1 MAINLED
8 YQELI
13 ESLSPELQES
23 LHSAWHDATK
33 VFSARGLDNYLKG
46 AAALKTLGKG
56 DDLIVAWINHAPL
69 VAKEIGEDVVPDLI
83 QTALELASKTSGAV
97 IELVLSTAPTAAS
110 RLGDEILFRAYLQF
124 LNTLLSQAPRG
135 VRPMLENLEKLF
147 SQLTLGG
154 LRRWALWGAHAHRT
168 NYPEQGSYFS
178 LQSKESQAMLQKERK
193 GTLFIDVQ
201 RRINMYLRAL
211 WARDF
216 FMKPTS
222 GDFETRE
229 GHRPFVEGYFI
240 HLPDAYDDFILPARP
255 LQPIQPLA
263 ALSPTLPLH
272 PQGVGWGCKA
282 AEAAT
287 TTHKGREQS
296 LLPPQGEGWDG
307 GGARAGSGEGTRI
320 SGLSMYRAAAAHSA
334 AHIVYTR
341 DPISAESLN
350 PWQMAVISVIEDAR
364 VETLAVRKFPGLKQ
378 RWSALHT
385 IEPAQDSSAGDYLN
399 RLARALLDEIYQDND
414 PWIAQG
420 RVLFKQAAE
429 NLDTNQVSWDI
440 GVQLA
445 HEFMA
450 KRIPF
455 NPRTDL
461 LIAPYRDDNRYF
473 WEFEEFDFDKAMAAG
488 YDAPKQVRKHVSLME
503 FANEIDVE
511 NAGDDAEEIW
521 VLGTELFPYED
532 MGKSYNE
539 LEGREPVS
547 EPYHY
552 SEWDYQIQL
561 ERPAWATVLE
571 KRSKAGDLQLIDDIT
586 SQHKRTIGRLKF
598 LLDALQPQGVTRIR
612 KLEDGDE
619 VDVNAAIRAMID
631 IRMGQ
636 QPDPRIMM
644 RSVRKVR
651 DISVMV
657 LLDLSE
663 STNEKVS
670 GQDYSVLDLQRQATV
685 LLADA
690 INKIGDP
697 FAIHGF
703 CSDGR
708 HNVEYSRFKDF
719 DQPYND
725 LPKSR
730 LAGMSG
736 QLSTR
741 MGAAIRHAG
750 HYLKQQKSA
759 KKLLLVITD
768 GEPADVDVR
777 DPQYLRYDTKKAVEE
792 MARCGVTTFCMSLD
806 PRADQYVSR
815 IFGARNYMVVDHV
828 ERLPEKLP
836 VLYAGLTR

>member
-1 MAINLED
+1 VSINLED
-8 YQELI
+8 YQELLD
-13 ESLSPELQES
+13 SLSPELQDS
-23 LHSAWHDATK
+23 LHASWHEATK
-33 VFSARGLDNYLKG
+33 VFSARGLSNYMTG
-46 AAALKTLGKG
+46 CAALKNLGKG
-56 DDLIVAWINHAPL
+56 DSLLATWIDHAPM
-69 VAKEIGEDVVPDLI
+69 VAKEIGEDAVPDLV
-83 QTALELASKTSGAV
+83 QTALELASKTSGSV
-97 IELVLSTAPTAAS
+97 IELVLSTAPTAAN
-110 RLGDEILFRAYLQF
+110 RLGDEELFKKYLQF

-135 VRPMLENLEKLF
+135 VRPMLENLEMLF

-168 NYPEQGSYFS
+168 NYPEQGLYFS
-178 LQSKESQAMLQKERK
+178 LQSKESLAMLQKERK

-229 GHRPFVEGYFI
+229 GYRPYVEGYFM
-240 HLPDAYDDFILPARP
+240 HLPDAYDDFVIGDTKLPG
-255 LQPIQPLA
+255 LQ
-263 ALSPTLPLH
+263 
-272 PQGVGWGCKA
+272 
-282 AEAAT
+282 
-287 TTHKGREQS
+287 
-296 LLPPQGEGWDG
+296 
-307 GGARAGSGEGTRI
+307 
-320 SGLSMYRAAAAHSA
+320 MYRAAAAHSA
-334 AHIVYTR
+334 AHIVNTS

-350 PWQMAVISVIEDAR
+350 PWQMAVIGVIEDAR
-364 VETLAVRKFPGLKQ
+364 VETLSIRKFPGLKQ
-378 RWSALHT
+378 LWQQLHIIT
-385 IEPAQDSSAGDYLN
+385 DAQGKTAGDYLN
-399 RLARALLDEIYQDND
+399 RLARALLDESYQDKD

-420 RVLFKQAAE
+420 RVLFKAAADR
-429 NLDTNQVSWDI
+429 LDTNQVSWDI

-445 HEFMA
+445 HEFIE
-450 KRIPF
+450 KRISY
-455 NPRTDL
+455 NPRSDL
-461 LIAPYRDDNRYF
+461 LTALYRDDNRYF
-473 WEFEEFDFDKAMAAG
+473 WEFEEFDFEKSIAAG
-488 YDAPKQVRKHVSLME
+488 YDTPKQIRKHVSLME
-503 FANEIDVE
+503 FANEIDCE
-511 NAGDDAEEIW
+511 TAGDDAQEIW
-521 VLGTELFPYED
+521 VLDTELFPYED
-532 MGKSYNE
+532 MGKSFNE
-539 LEGREPVS
+539 MEGKEPLS
-547 EPYHY
+547 EPFHY

-571 KRSKAGDLQLIDDIT
+571 KRPKMGELQIINDIT
-586 SQHKRTIGRLKF
+586 TQHKRTIGRLKF

-619 VDVNAAIRAMID
+619 IDVNAAIRAMID
-631 IRMGQ
+631 IRTGQ

-670 GQDYSVLDLQRQATV
+670 GQEYSVLDLQRQATV

-708 HNVEYSRFKDF
+708 HNVEYHRFKDF
-719 DQPYND
+719 DQKYD
-725 LPKSR
+725 DAPKAK

-750 HYLKQQKSA
+750 HYLKLQKSS

-768 GEPADVDVR
+768 GEPADIDVR
-777 DPQYLRYDTKKAVEE
+777 DPQYLRFDTKKAVEE
-792 MARCGVTTFCMSLD
+792 VARSGVTTFCMSLD

-815 IFGARNYMVVDHV
+815 IFGAKNYMVVDHV

>member
-1 MAINLED
+1 MAIKLED
-8 YQELI
+8 YQELTD
-13 ESLSPELQES
+13 SLSPELQES
-23 LHSAWHDATK
+23 LRSAWQEASK
-33 VFSARGLDNYLKG
+33 AFSARGLDNYLKG
-46 AAALKTLGKG
+46 AAALKSLGKG
-56 DDLIVAWINHAPL
+56 NELVATWIDHAPL
-69 VAKEIGEDVVPDLI
+69 VAKEVGEDAIPDLV
-83 QTALELASKTSGAV
+83 QTALALASKTSGAV
-97 IELVLSTAPTAAS
+97 IELMLSTAPTAAN
-110 RLGDEILFRAYLQF
+110 RLGDEHLFRAYLQF

-135 VRPMLENLEKLF
+135 VRPMLENLEMLF
-147 SQLTLGG
+147 NQLTLGG

-168 NYPEQGSYFS
+168 NYPEQTSYFS
-178 LQSKESQAMLQKERK
+178 LQSKESLAMLQKERK

-229 GHRPFVEGYFI
+229 GYRPYIEDYFI
-240 HLPDAYDDFILPARP
+240 HLPDAYDDFTLPSPGAAHHP
-255 LQPIQPLA
+255 HPLA
-263 ALSPTLPLH
+263 
-272 PQGVGWGCKA
+272 
-282 AEAAT
+282 
-287 TTHKGREQS
+287 
-296 LLPPQGEGWDG
+296 GEGKK
-307 GGARAGSGEGTRI
+307 I
-320 SGLSMYRAAAAHSA
+320 SGLEMYRAAAAHSA

-341 DPISAESLN
+341 DPISAEALN
-350 PWQMAVISVIEDAR
+350 PFQMAVISVIEDAR
-364 VETLAVRKFPGLKQ
+364 VETLAVRKFPGLKKLWVQ
-378 RWSALHT
+378 LHT
-385 IEPAQDSSAGDYLN
+385 IQANQGNTAGDFLN
-399 RLARALLDEIYQDND
+399 RLARALLDEHFQDND

-420 RVLFKQAAE
+420 RVLFKQAADRL
-429 NLDTNQVSWDI
+429 NTNQMSWDI

-445 HEFMA
+445 HEFHE

-455 NPRTDL
+455 NPRIDL
-461 LIAPYRDDNRYF
+461 LTAPYRDDNRYF
-473 WEFEEFDFDKAMAAG
+473 WEFEEFDFDKAIAAG
-488 YDAPKQVRKHVSLME
+488 YEAPKQVRKHISLME

-511 NAGDDAEEIW
+511 TAGDDAEEIW
-521 VLGTELFPYED
+521 VLGTELFPYENIGD
-532 MGKSYNE
+532 ESEGKSFNE

-571 KRSKAGDLQLIDDIT
+571 KRPKAGDLQLITDIAA
-586 SQHKRTIGRLKF
+586 QHKRTIGRLKF

-619 VDVNAAIRAMID
+619 LDINATISAMID
-631 IRMGQ
+631 IRMVQ

-663 STNEKVS
+663 STNEKVA
-670 GQDYSVLDLQRQATV
+670 GQEYSVLDLQRQATV

-690 INKIGDP
+690 IHKIGDP

-708 HNVEYSRFKDF
+708 HNVDYFRFKDF
-719 DQPYND
+719 EQPYND
-725 LPKSR
+725 VPKSR
-730 LAGMSG
+730 LAAMSG

-750 HYLKQQKSA
+750 HYLKLQKTS

-768 GEPADVDVR
+768 GEPADIDVR

-792 MARCGVTTFCMSLD
+792 MARSGVTTFCMSLD

-836 VLYAGLTR
+836 LLYAGLTR

>member
-1 MAINLED
+1 MHGGSSQNAADPPPGYLTSVAENKMAINLED
-8 YQELI
+8 YQELL
-13 ESLSPELQES
+13 ESLSPQLQEN
-23 LHSAWHDATK
+23 LGAAWLEATK
-33 VFSARGLDNYLKG
+33 VFSARGLDNYVKG

-56 DDLIVAWINHAPL
+56 DGLIATWIDHAPL
-69 VAKEIGEDVVPDLI
+69 VAKEIGEDAIPNLVQI
-83 QTALELASKTSGAV
+83 ALEFASKTSGSV
-97 IELVLSTAPTAAS
+97 IELVLSTAPTAAN
-110 RLGDEILFRAYLQF
+110 RLGDEHLFRSYLQF

-135 VRPMLENLEKLF
+135 VRPMLENLEMLF

-168 NYPEQGSYFS
+168 NYPEQTSYFS

-229 GHRPFVEGYFI
+229 GYRPYVEGYFI
-240 HLPDAYDDFILPARP
+240 HLPDAYDDF
-255 LQPIQPLA
+255 
-263 ALSPTLPLH
+263 TLNDTKL
-272 PQGVGWGCKA
+272 
-282 AEAAT
+282 
-287 TTHKGREQS
+287 
-296 LLPPQGEGWDG
+296 
-307 GGARAGSGEGTRI
+307 
-320 SGLSMYRAAAAHSA
+320 SGLEMYRAAAAHSA
-334 AHIVYTR
+334 AHIAYTR
-341 DPISAESLN
+341 DPISAEALN

-364 VETLAVRKFPGLKQ
+364 VETLAVRKFPGLKKLWVQ
-378 RWSALHT
+378 LHT
-385 IEPAQDSSAGDYLN
+385 IQADQGNSAGDYLN
-399 RLARALLDEIYQDND
+399 RMARALLDERYQDND
-414 PWIAQG
+414 AWIAQG
-420 RVLFKQAAE
+420 RALLKRAADR
-429 NLDTNQVSWDI
+429 LDTNQVSWDI

-445 HEFMA
+445 HEFLA
-450 KRIPF
+450 KRIAF
-455 NPRTDL
+455 NPRSDL
-461 LIAPYRDDNRYF
+461 LTVAYRDDNRYF
-473 WEFEEFDFDKAMAAG
+473 WEFKEFDFDKAIAAG
-488 YDAPKQVRKHVSLME
+488 YETPKQVRKHVSLME

-511 NAGDDAEEIW
+511 TAGDDAEEIW
-521 VLGTELFPYED
+521 VLGTELFPYENIGD
-532 MGKSYNE
+532 ESTGKSFNE
-539 LEGREPVS
+539 LEGKEPVS
-547 EPYHY
+547 EPFHY

-571 KRSKAGDLQLIDDIT
+571 KRAKVGELQVIDDIVA
-586 SQHKRTIGRLKF
+586 QHKRTISRLKF
-598 LLDALQPQGVTRIR
+598 LLDALQPQGVTRVR

-619 VDVNAAIRAMID
+619 VDINAAIRSMIN
-631 IRMGQ
+631 IRMAQ

-670 GQDYSVLDLQRQATV
+670 GQEYSVLDLQRQATV

-690 INKIGDP
+690 IHKVGDP

-708 HNVEYSRFKDF
+708 HNVEYFRYKDF
-719 DQPYND
+719 NQPYND
-725 LPKSR
+725 EPKSR
-730 LAGMSG
+730 LAAMSG

-741 MGAAIRHAG
+741 MGTAIRHAG
-750 HYLKQQKSA
+750 HYLKLQKSS

-768 GEPADVDVR
+768 GEPADIDVR

-792 MARCGVTTFCMSLD
+792 MARSGVTTFCMTLD

-815 IFGARNYMVVDHV
+815 IFGAKNYMVVDHV

-836 VLYAGLTR
+836 LLYAGLTR